1 MLQLIDIWKLGMW
14 VMRLFFEVV
23 LPIIAVFG
31 AGFLLQRIRVID
43 VKSVATVS
51 IYIFLPALV
60 FTSLYE
66 AEYDHRFTIIII
78 FAFVLLFMMI
88 ISNKVLA
95 RIFKWNQSTESA
107 TILTTA
113 FMNGGNYGL
122 PVILFSVGDAALPYA
137 IFIMVLQSLIM
148 NSFGV
153 YYASKSTSGISRA
166 IKTIFKMPATYAA
179 VLAFVFQEIPWEIP
193 DAAYSTLTMVG
204 SAAIPVM
211 MVMLGMQLASIT
223 SLKFNWQILT
233 SAVVVRM
240 IISPIIA
247 FLFILAFDVDSLIGS
262 VLLIIAAMPSA
273 ATTTMYAI
281 EFDTEPDLV
290 SSITL
295 VTTLLSIVTVT
306 VLLNILNFIV

>member
-1 MLQLIDIWKLGMW
+1 MG
-14 VMRLFFEVV
+14 LFFEVV
-23 LPIIAVFG
+23 LPIIAVFA

-66 AEYDHRFTIIII
+66 AEYDQRFTIIII
-78 FAFVLLFMMI
+78 FAFFLLAMMI
-88 ISNKVLA
+88 FINKILA
-95 RIFKWNQSTESA
+95 RIFNWNQSTESA

-113 FMNGGNYGL
+113 FMNGGNYGV
-122 PVILFSVGDAALPYA
+122 PVILFSLGDAALPYA
-137 IFIMVLQSLIM
+137 IFFMVLQSLVM

-153 YYASKSTSGISRA
+153 YYASKSTSGIPRA

-179 VLAFVFQEIPWEIP
+179 VLAFIFQEIPWEIP
-193 DAAYSTLTMVG
+193 TAAYSTLTMVG
-204 SAAIPVM
+204 GAAIPVM

-240 IISPIIA
+240 VISPLLA
-247 FLFILAFDVDSLIGS
+247 FLFIIALDVDSLIGS

-281 EFDTEPDLV
+281 EFDSEPDLV

-306 VLLNILNFIV
+306 VLLNVIV

>member
-1 MLQLIDIWKLGMW
+1 MG
-14 VMRLFFEVV
+14 LFFEVV

-66 AEYDHRFTIIII
+66 AEYDQRFTIIIV

-88 ISNKVLA
+88 MLNKLLA

-113 FMNGGNYGL
+113 FMNGGNYGV
-122 PVILFSVGDAALPYA
+122 PVILFSVGDAAIPYA
-137 IFIMVLQSLIM
+137 IFFMVLQSLVM

-153 YYASKSTSGISRA
+153 YYASKSKSGIPRA

-179 VLAFVFQEIPWEIP
+179 VLAFVFQKIPWEIP

-204 SAAIPVM
+204 NAAIPVM

-223 SLKFNWQILT
+223 SLKFNWQVLT

-240 IISPIIA
+240 IISPLIA
-247 FLFILAFDVDSLIGS
+247 FLFIMALDVDSLIGS
-262 VLLIIAAMPSA
+262 VLLIVAAMPSA
-273 ATTTMYAI
+273 ATTTMFAI

-295 VTTLLSIVTVT
+295 VTTLLSIITVT
-306 VLLNILNFIV
+306 VLLNFIV

>member
-1 MLQLIDIWKLGMW
+1 MG
-14 VMRLFFEVV
+14 LFFEVV
-23 LPIIAVFG
+23 LPIIAVFA

-66 AEYDHRFTIIII
+66 AEYDQRFTIIII
-78 FAFVLLFMMI
+78 FAFFLLAMMI
-88 ISNKVLA
+88 FINKILA
-95 RIFKWNQSTESA
+95 RIFNWNQSTESA

-113 FMNGGNYGL
+113 FMNGGNYGV
-122 PVILFSVGDAALPYA
+122 PVILFSLGDAALPYA
-137 IFIMVLQSLIM
+137 IFFMVLQSLVM

-153 YYASKSTSGISRA
+153 YYASKSTSGIPRA

-193 DAAYSTLTMVG
+193 TAAYSTLTMIG
-204 SAAIPVM
+204 GAAIPVM

-240 IISPIIA
+240 VISPLLA
-247 FLFILAFDVDSLIGS
+247 FLFIIALDVDSLIGS

-281 EFDTEPDLV
+281 EFDSKPDLV

-306 VLLNILNFIV
+306 VLLNVIV